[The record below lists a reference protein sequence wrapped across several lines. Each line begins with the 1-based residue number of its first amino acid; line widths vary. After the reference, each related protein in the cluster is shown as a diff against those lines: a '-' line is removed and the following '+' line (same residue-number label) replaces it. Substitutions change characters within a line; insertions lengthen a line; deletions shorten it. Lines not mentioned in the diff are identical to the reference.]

1 MESKEKTKQHFN
13 ETAADYNNS
22 NDGKFVTPMYESLLK
37 KIHNSQS
44 GRILDVGRGND
55 NLFAFLSNEQ

>member
-22 NDGKFVTPMYESLLK
+22 NDGKFVTPMYDVFS
-37 KIHNSQS
+37 KIKVHRMGTKNTKA
-44 GRILDVGRGND
+44 GL
-55 NLFAFLSNEQ
+55 

>member
-22 NDGKFVTPMYESLLK
+22 NDGKFVTPMYEDES
-37 KIHNSQS
+37 INTRVPYSHFDIVREYVQ
-44 GRILDVGRGND
+44 GAGC
-55 NLFAFLSNEQ
+55 